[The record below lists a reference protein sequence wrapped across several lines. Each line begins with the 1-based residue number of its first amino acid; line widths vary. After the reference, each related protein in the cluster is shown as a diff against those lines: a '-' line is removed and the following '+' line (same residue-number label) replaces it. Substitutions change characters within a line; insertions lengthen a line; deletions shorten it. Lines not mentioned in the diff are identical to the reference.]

1 MLGGAASAFGP
12 APEPKVAAARAT
24 ERFVHVDMVVGDTRL
39 YRHRLSMAAERAS
52 LPGPDLRLLSDGAGE
67 SRLAR
72 YVLSYRAVLA
82 IRDARLL
89 LGALLISATG
99 TWAYSA
105 GLLALVY
112 GRTHSLSWVG
122 AAGVA
127 RFLPAVILGP
137 FGGILVERADRFRL
151 EKVNSAVATL
161 LQVLLA
167 IVALTTAPIA
177 LALLCAAGTS
187 SCDALE
193 RSLVGATLPVLVPE
207 RHLVAANA
215 MQTTID
221 SAATVVGP
229 ALGALILL
237 VATPGAV
244 FVINAVSFAIAAL
257 LTARIRHRAE
267 RIDVTEGGTIG
278 LGRQLRVGLAAI
290 LTARSARVLVALSA
304 LVSAVYGA
312 DTVLFVAVSAH
323 KLGTGTNGFTYLLAG
338 LGLGGVLMAGTVD
351 RLAAHPRLAWVIVGG
366 VVGYTVPTA
375 LMIVVHSPVLA
386 ALIQVVRGGAT
397 LLVQVLVLTALHR
410 SVPLDRLARVMGLF
424 WALVLTAVTI
434 GAAVTSPVIGAI
446 GLNKTLVLM
455 GGAPM
460 LLALCAVPA
469 LLAVDRET
477 AATSATLA
485 PRIVLLERLD
495 IFTSASRRL
504 LESLARECQD
514 RHFAAG
520 EQIIAEGEVAD
531 ALYVLLSGSV
541 EATATGSS
549 GEFAAALRTMNAPA
563 YFGEIGILMGI
574 PRTAN
579 VVATSDCS
587 CAVLEASLLREALTD
602 ARASP
607 ALRDGVRT
615 RLERT
620 TAAISSEDAIP
631 ASA

>member
-1 MLGGAASAFGP
+1 MP
-12 APEPKVAAARAT
+12 AYNVTGCP
-24 ERFVHVDMVVGDTRL
+24 
-39 YRHRLSMAAERAS
+39 MAAERAS
-52 LPGPDLRLLSDGAGE
+52 PSGPDLRLLGDGPGE

-72 YVLSYRAVLA
+72 YVLSYRAVLR
-82 IRDARLL
+82 IRDARLM

-137 FGGILVERADRFRL
+137 FGGIMVERADRFRL
-151 EKVNSAVATL
+151 ERVNNAVATL

-187 SCDALE
+187 TSDALE
-193 RSLVGATLPVLVPE
+193 RSLVGATLPVIVPE

-221 SAATVVGP
+221 SVATVVGP

-278 LGRQLRVGLAAI
+278 LGRQLRVGVAAI

-338 LGLGGVLMAGTVD
+338 LGLGGVLMAGSVD
-351 RLAAHPRLAWVIVGG
+351 RLAAHPRLAWVIAGG
-366 VVGYTVPTA
+366 VAGYTVPTA
-375 LMIVVHSPVLA
+375 AMIAVHSPVLA

-397 LLVQVLVLTALHR
+397 LLVQVLALTALHR
-410 SVPLDRLARVMGLF
+410 SVPVDRLARVMGLF
-424 WALVLTAVTI
+424 WALVLMAVTI
-434 GAAVTSPVIGAI
+434 GSAMTSPIIGAI
-446 GLNKTLVLM
+446 GLDATLLLM
-455 GGAPM
+455 GAAPM
-460 LLALCAVPA
+460 LLVLCAVPA

-477 AATSATLA
+477 AAMSAALA
-485 PRIVLLERLD
+485 PRIALLERLD
-495 IFTSASRRL
+495 IFASASRRL
-504 LESLARECQD
+504 LELLARECQD
-514 RHFAAG
+514 RAFAAG
-520 EQIIAEGEVAD
+520 VQIIVEGQPAD

-541 EATATGSS
+541 QVTSAGANRGL
-549 GEFAAALRTMNAPA
+549 AAPLRTMSAPA

-579 VVATSDCS
+579 VIATSDCN
-587 CAVLEASLLREALTD
+587 CAILEASLLREALTD
-602 ARASP
+602 ARASST
-607 ALRDGVRT
+607 LRDGVRT

-620 TAAISSEDAIP
+620 AAPISSEDAIA